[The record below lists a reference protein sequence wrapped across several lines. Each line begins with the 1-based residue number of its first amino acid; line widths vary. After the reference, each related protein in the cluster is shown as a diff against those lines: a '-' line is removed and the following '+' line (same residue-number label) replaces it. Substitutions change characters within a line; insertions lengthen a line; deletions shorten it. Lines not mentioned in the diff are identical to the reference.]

1 MRKNNP
7 CPVIILIGGTGSG
20 KSTIARLYKN
30 MGARVIHVDHY
41 ARRYLKVGTPTWHR
55 ILLTFFGTRVVSS
68 PKTGKPYRAG
78 NFMDARGHILKKNP
92 SGLSP
97 QGEIQRRVLSTLVFR
112 SPATL
117 RQLNRIVHPRLRAD
131 LETEIS
137 KHRLDASRP
146 LVLDMAVYPEKIF
159 QGLGDRVIW
168 VKAAKEE
175 RLRRLQKRSRMAA
188 GQANARIA
196 RQWSDAILRKVADVV
211 LENDST
217 RLVLR
222 QRAERLWEKMG
233 LRNL

>member
-1 MRKNNP
+1 MKKKNSW
-7 CPVIILIGGTGSG
+7 PVIILIGGTGSG
-20 KSTIARLYKN
+20 KSTVARLYKN
-30 MGARVIHVDHY
+30 MGARIIHVDHY

-78 NFMDARGHILKKNP
+78 NFMDARGHILKKTP
-92 SGLSP
+92 SGLTP
-97 QGEIQRRVLSTLVFR
+97 HGEIYRRVLSTLVFR

-131 LETEIS
+131 LEAEIS
-137 KHRLDASRP
+137 RHRLGASRP

-159 QGLGDRVIW
+159 QGMGDQVIW

-175 RLRRLQKRSRMAA
+175 RLRRLKKRSRMAA
-188 GQANARIA
+188 DQAEARIA
-196 RQWSDAILRKVADVV
+196 RQWSDAVLRKVADVV

-217 RLVLR
+217 RSVLR
-222 QRAERLWEKMG
+222 QRAERLWKKLG
-233 LRNL
+233 PRNV